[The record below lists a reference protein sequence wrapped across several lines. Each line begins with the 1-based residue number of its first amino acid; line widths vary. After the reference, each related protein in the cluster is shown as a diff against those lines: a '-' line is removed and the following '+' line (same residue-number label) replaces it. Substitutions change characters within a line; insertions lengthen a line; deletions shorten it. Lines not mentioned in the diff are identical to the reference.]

1 LNVKGNYYVS
11 GLLEYNWNI
20 FETAKGK
27 TNKLSV
33 GYNTFRN
40 DLSST
45 YRFISGRP
53 LVGTNTTI
61 NANLNS
67 IDAQISSDIAN
78 GLVRYT
84 EETNAEYKVK
94 MNQFVNAGYANLF
107 WNFTESLEVN
117 AGVRLENS
125 DRIIKFRPISASITD
140 PYSKLN
146 NNELYVLPSLN
157 AKYSLNEKN
166 NLRFATSK
174 TITRPVTMEVL
185 PITYINADG
194 TAIIG
199 NSNLK
204 DSENINVDVKY
215 ELFPNNKEMIVIGLF
230 GKSINK
236 PIERIFLPTSGGQT
250 STFQNSEKATLF
262 GAELEFLLQ
271 LSRINESLSNFS
283 FGFNTSIMK
292 TKVLVDINQNQIEN
306 SSSRKLQ
313 GASDWLINS
322 DLKYDFEFNKIMKN
336 SITLVYGVYG
346 DRIFAVGTAGLDHVY
361 EKSFSK
367 LDIVW
372 TSKISKNIDL
382 KFAADNLLNPTYKLE
397 MGKESTVNIT
407 ESSLL
412 QKDYKRGVGLSLN
425 ISYTF

>member
-1 LNVKGNYYVS
+1 
-11 GLLEYNWNI
+11 
-20 FETAKGK
+20 
-27 TNKLSV
+27 
-33 GYNTFRN
+33 
-40 DLSST
+40 
-45 YRFISGRP
+45 
-53 LVGTNTTI
+53 
-61 NANLNS
+61 
-67 IDAQISSDIAN
+67 
-78 GLVRYT
+78 
-84 EETNAEYKVK
+84 
-94 MNQFVNAGYANLF
+94 
-107 WNFTESLEVN
+107 
-117 AGVRLENS
+117 
-125 DRIIKFRPISASITD
+125 
-140 PYSKLN
+140 LN

-367 LDIVW
+367 LDVVW
-372 TSKISKNIDL
+372 TSKITKNIDL

-397 MGKESTVNIT
+397 MGKESSVNIT